1 MKGSDFL
8 KNSPV
13 VEFLRDG
20 SATLKKVQSPINGE
34 LTVKWDML
42 SGYQIMGG
50 GLWQVGGPVETVWK
64 GGIKEFTKRNLHIE
78 NALILGVG
86 GGTTAKLIREHWP
99 NAKIVGVD
107 IDPLIIKLG
116 EEYLGLK
123 KLDVELIVADA
134 FEWTQKNKK
143 RFDVIC
149 IDTYVGDSFPPQFA
163 SSEFLESVKKSLNKD
178 GVAIFNRIFESSQ
191 RKASDGFLK
200 SLKGVFD
207 TVKEVYPSHELL
219 NVLFV
224 CS

>member
-1 MKGSDFL
+1 MNKALEFL
-8 KNSPV
+8 K
-13 VEFLRDG
+13 DG
-20 SATLKKVQSPINGE
+20 SATLKQVHSPINGE
-34 LTVKWDML
+34 LTVKWDIL

-64 GGIKEFTKRNLHIE
+64 AGIKEIKKRSLPIQD
-78 NALILGVG
+78 ALILGVG
-86 GGTTAKLIREHWP
+86 GGTTAKLIRENWQ
-99 NAKIVGVD
+99 NSKIVGVD

-134 FEWTQKNKK
+134 FTWTQKNKK
-143 RFDVIC
+143 KFDAVC

-163 SSEFLESVKKSLNKD
+163 SPEFLECVKKLINKD
-178 GVAIFNRIFESSQ
+178 GVVIFNRIFESSQ

-200 SLKGVFD
+200 SLKAVFSN
-207 TVKEVYPSHELL
+207 VKEVYPSHELL